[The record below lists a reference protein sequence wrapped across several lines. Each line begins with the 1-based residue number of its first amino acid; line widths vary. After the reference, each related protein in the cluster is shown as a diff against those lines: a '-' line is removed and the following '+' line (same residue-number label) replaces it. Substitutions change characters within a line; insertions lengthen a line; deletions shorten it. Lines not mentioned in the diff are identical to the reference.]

1 MPRWGMVIDLDRCT
15 ACGACAAACKVE
27 NNVQF
32 VPAAES
38 ERGRRMHWL
47 RLLTEVRGDYPDTV
61 VRTTPNLCMMCDNP
75 PCTKVCPVHATYLG
89 DDRLVGQIYPRCIGC
104 RYCMAACP
112 YSVKVFNW
120 GHYEL
125 PVEMRSIL
133 SPDVSVRPKGV
144 VEKCTFCYH
153 RLQSAKEAARAQ
165 NRPLRDSD
173 YQPACVRSCPA
184 DAMTFGNLDDNL
196 SPVAQLS
203 RSPRAVRALE
213 HLGTEPKVFYLER
226 RDAQV

>member
-1 MPRWGMVIDLDRCT
+1 MVIDLDRCVG
-15 ACGACAAACKVE
+15 CGACAAACKVE

-32 VPAAES
+32 VPPSES
-38 ERGRRMHWL
+38 DRGRRMHWL
-47 RLLTEVRGDYPDTV
+47 RLLTDIRESDSDTV
-61 VRTTPNLCMMCDNP
+61 VHIVPNLCMMCDNP

-89 DDRLVGQIYPRCIGC
+89 EGRLVGQIYPRCIGC

-120 GHYEL
+120 GYHKL
-125 PVEMRSIL
+125 PPEMQAVQN
-133 SPDVSVRPKGV
+133 PDVFVRLKGV

-153 RLQSAKEAARAQ
+153 RLQSGKESARAE
-165 NRPLRDSD
+165 NRPVRESD
-173 YQPACVRSCPA
+173 YQPACVHNCPA
-184 DAMTFGNLDDNL
+184 DAMIFGDLDDSL
-196 SPVAQLS
+196 SAVAQLS
-203 RSPRAVRALE
+203 RSPRATRALE